1 MFKTSDP
8 RHVHNHQIREPE
20 RVKQRF
26 KVDSNAVSTRRQ
38 IEDIQERR
46 RLRELFDL

>member
-1 MFKTSDP
+1 MLKTSDP
-8 RHVHNHQIREPE
+8 RHVNNHQLRDPE

-38 IEDIQERR
+38 IEDIQERC
-46 RLRELFDL
+46 RLRQLFDL

>member
-1 MFKTSDP
+1 MFRTSVP
-8 RHVHNHQIREPE
+8 RHVHNHQILEPE

-26 KVDSNAVSTRRQ
+26 KVDNNAVSTRRQ